1 MLKISGEEILK
12 KIKHNLNYKLV
23 VDRHEA
29 SSFDV
34 YLATAEVIKDIISY
48 PWRDTKDKFFSRK
61 KFIIY
66 LLSFEYL
73 PEKFLGRN
81 IGLLKLEKE
90 FNYAFNKLGYKFED
104 ILENDTTSRLGGES
118 LGRFAFSFLDS
129 ASSVN
134 ENLMAYGIR
143 YENGR
148 LKQEIVNFNQVE
160 KVDTWL
166 AAGFPWEYRK
176 NIVYDIEFKS
186 LKVQAQAYD
195 IPILGYEGKTVNT
208 LRVWSIINDNL
219 INVDA
224 ILRGSLNELYYNY
237 ISTKSIINFLYPE
250 DSNIAGK
257 KIRLGQEY
265 FYATCSVKDIL
276 ANAKKEKID
285 LLKLEKHIAIKM
297 NESHT
302 IMAIPVFIE
311 EYKKTTGCS
320 YEFAYEKANQIF
332 NYTSYD
338 NFTSKKKTWDIDLIK
353 ESCPKIIDTMEFL
366 DEKLKEILKVRT
378 FDLKESELKEL
389 YIIQDNKINFT
400 NIALFV
406 SNSFGAI
413 SELHHKIITDDR
425 LNKFS
430 SIFPRKFKLNRS
442 GVSQRTWLYLSNKKQ
457 TDYLSE
463 LLNEDIIKNPK
474 CLIKLEKYRDDET
487 VLNEL
492 DNIKRKNKLEVE
504 KYIKDNYNIKINPYS
519 IFDMQLKDFHEH
531 RRQFL
536 TALYIT
542 KLYFDLKEN
551 SSIDL
556 ADRTF
561 FFGGMASQSYL
572 AAKYV
577 INYINTLAYVVNS
590 DLTIKNKLKVVF
602 IENLTIEKVM
612 RLIPSADINEQ
623 LSTPGIDMA
632 GSSAIKYMFNSGLT
646 IGSRTGLNLDIRN
659 EIGEDNIFL
668 FGLSREELDN
678 QFKHNYYNPTEFI
691 KNNEDL
697 SKLIKKIKTSD
708 NTLLKESFEKLYNLI
723 VKYNDSFFVF
733 KDFPAY
739 ARTQKLVEQRYRD
752 KLCWNNMQLVNLAH
766 SGKFSVDYSL
776 DKFKEII

>member
-1 MLKISGEEILK
+1 MLKFSGEELLK
-12 KIKHNLNYKLV
+12 RIKHNLNYKLV

-61 KFIIY
+61 KIY
-66 LLSFEYL
+66 YLSFEYL
-73 PEKFLGRN
+73 PEKFLARN
-81 IGLLKLEKE
+81 IGLLKLGKE
-90 FNYAFNKLGYKFED
+90 FNYAFNQLGYKFED

-118 LGRFAFSFLDS
+118 LGRFSFSFLDS

-148 LKQEIVNFNQVE
+148 LRQEIVDFNQVE

-176 NIVYDIEFKS
+176 NIVYDIEFKD

-195 IPILGYEGKTVNT
+195 IPIIGYEGKTVNT

-219 INVDA
+219 IDVDA

-250 DSNIAGK
+250 DSNIVGK

-276 ANAKKEKID
+276 ANAEKEKID
-285 LLKLEKHIAIKM
+285 LLKLEKHIAVKM

-311 EYKKTTGCS
+311 EYKEITGCS
-320 YEFAYEKANQIF
+320 YEFAYEKANRIF

-338 NFTSKKKTWDIDLIK
+338 NFTAKKKTWDIGLIK
-353 ESCPKIIDTMEFL
+353 EICPQIINAIEFL
-366 DEKLKEILKVRT
+366 DKKLKEVLKVRT
-378 FDLKESELKEL
+378 FELKESELKEL

-400 NIALFV
+400 NIVLFV
-406 SNSFGAI
+406 SNSFGAV
-413 SELHHKIITDDR
+413 SDLHYKIITDGR

-430 SIFPRKFKLNRS
+430 SVFPKKFKLNRS
-442 GVSQRTWLYLSNKKQ
+442 GISQRTWLYLANRKQ
-457 TDYLSE
+457 SDYLSE
-463 LLNEDIIKNPK
+463 LLKEDIIKNPK
-474 CLIKLEKYRDDET
+474 CLIKLEKHKNDKI

-492 DNIKRKNKLEVE
+492 DNIKRKNKLEIE
-504 KYIKDNYNIKINPYS
+504 KYIKDNYNIKINPHS

-572 AAKYV
+572 AAKSI
-577 INYINTLAYVVNS
+577 INYINILAYVVNS

-612 RLIPSADINEQ
+612 KLIPSADINEQ

-632 GSSAIKYMFNSGLT
+632 GASAIKYMFNAGLT

-678 QFKHNYYNPTEFI
+678 QFKHNYYEPTEFI
-691 KNNEDL
+691 KNNDEL
-697 SKLIKKIKTSD
+697 SKLIKRIRSSG
-708 NTLLKESFEKLYNLI
+708 NTLLIESFEKLYNLI
-723 VKYNDSFFVF
+723 VKYNDSFFIF

-739 ARTQKLVEQRYRD
+739 VRAQKLVEQRYRD

-766 SGKFSVDYSL
+766 SGMFSVDYSL
-776 DKFKEII
+776 EEFKKII